1 MRNRAFLCFP
11 FFKEKALT
19 FSYDDGVIYDK
30 KLIEIFNKHGLKGTF
45 NICTGL
51 FGKGRILP
59 KEEAVNLYGNPCAE
73 VAVHGHNHLSLSNVD
88 CAVATNDVL
97 LNRKELEQTF
107 GSIVKGMAYA
117 NGHYNDAVKSILKNC
132 GINYARTVAQTNAF
146 DLPEDWLEWHPTCH
160 HDNQKLM
167 ELAENFVNYKRP
179 SYFWSYRPKVF
190 YVWGHSYEF
199 NDKNDWEVIEN
210 FAKYISGKDDVWYA
224 TNGEIYDYVNAYD
237 NLEWSV
243 DCNYVYNP
251 TAVDVYIN
259 YFGNQFIIK
268 AGQTVQIK

>member
-1 MRNRAFLCFP
+1 MKNRAFLRFP

-45 NICTGL
+45 NICTDL
-51 FGKGRILP
+51 FGKGRILA

-73 VAVHGHNHLSLSNVD
+73 VAVHGHNHLSISNVD

-190 YVWGHSYEF
+190 YVWVLLPDNVGCILLVSSLCHPHILCKSLLF
-199 NDKNDWEVIEN
+199 FWTVTNSFEVPLQRSPM
-210 FAKYISGKDDVWYA
+210 IS
-224 TNGEIYDYVNAYD
+224 N
-237 NLEWSV
+237 
-243 DCNYVYNP
+243 
-251 TAVDVYIN
+251 
-259 YFGNQFIIK
+259 
-268 AGQTVQIK
+268 TVFFLILGLSQ